1 MKGVRSLRLV
11 GLLTLSIAL
20 ARTFSS
26 IAALGSDDLRIGQR
40 YEIVGELYAYGVAN
54 NLNTRQLSVIGLE
67 TLHLSGPEI
76 ISKQPV
82 PKGSILT
89 IVDKGA
95 TRFPSSLYPDRY
107 IVQVTG
113 LDAPTGIPVVID
125 LCCGIR
131 GKSTPLTPAT
141 FKPIP

>member
-76 ISKQPV
+76 ISKQ
-82 PKGSILT
+82 
-89 IVDKGA
+89 
-95 TRFPSSLYPDRY
+95 RFQKEAS
-107 IVQVTG
+107 
-113 LDAPTGIPVVID
+113 
-125 LCCGIR
+125 
-131 GKSTPLTPAT
+131 
-141 FKPIP
+141 